1 MTTKVD
7 VTAESK
13 LACTPGEQSEYC
25 DRRTRENNTNGGQR
39 GVQVPTTLLH
49 KVAVIFVGFTLEI
62 PRGFEKRD
70 GKDQASAGRLNNF
83 LSTRGGCHLPAAAQQ
98 SIFKLLPRS
107 HRPSRFGSGFC
118 TVDMTTVPTSC
129 KDAEAPIP
137 YFENQTTDWGRIL

>member
-13 LACTPGEQSEYC
+13 LVCTPGEQSEYC
-25 DRRTRENNTNGGQR
+25 DRRARENNTNGGQR

-70 GKDQASAGRLNNF
+70 GIGNKSGMASSELETTHA
-83 LSTRGGCHLPAAAQQ
+83 
-98 SIFKLLPRS
+98 
-107 HRPSRFGSGFC
+107 FGL
-118 TVDMTTVPTSC
+118 
-129 KDAEAPIP
+129 EADSP
-137 YFENQTTDWGRIL
+137 